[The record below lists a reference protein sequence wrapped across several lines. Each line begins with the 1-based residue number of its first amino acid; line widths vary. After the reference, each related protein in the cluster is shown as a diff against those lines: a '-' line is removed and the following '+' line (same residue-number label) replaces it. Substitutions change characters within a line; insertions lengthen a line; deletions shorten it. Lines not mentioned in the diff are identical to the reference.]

1 MNQAKI
7 KRTLV
12 LGVIGTLVAASLLLV
27 PADPALARTNYSFGF
42 NFNVPLGIYPMYGY
56 PYQAPMYYPQ
66 VPYRQVPMYYPQVP
80 YQMYPPCARVWTP
93 GYYDA
98 YGNWVFGYYRYACN
112 HYGY

>member
-1 MNQAKI
+1 MDQAKI

-27 PADPALARTNYSFGF
+27 PADPALARTNFFFGL
-42 NFNVPLGIYPMYGY
+42 NFGVPVAPYPVYAY
-56 PYQAPMYYPQ
+56 PYRPYAYYPPAPYYQ
-66 VPYRQVPMYYPQVP
+66 VH
-80 YQMYPPCARVWTP
+80 PPCARVWTP

-98 YGNWVFGYYRYACN
+98 YGNWVFGYYRYDCN